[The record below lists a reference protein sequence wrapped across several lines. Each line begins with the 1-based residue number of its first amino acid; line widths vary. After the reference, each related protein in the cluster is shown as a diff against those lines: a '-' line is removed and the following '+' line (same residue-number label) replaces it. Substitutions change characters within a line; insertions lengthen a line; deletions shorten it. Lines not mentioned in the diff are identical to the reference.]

1 MAEIPDGPQGGQ
13 SQAVHRPVLVE
24 EVTEFLNV
32 RPDRVYIDATV
43 GGGGHAQAIL
53 ERLTSGRLLGIDHDP
68 LALGVAKQRFG
79 GFGDKVT
86 LMQGNFAD
94 IDGLHAASG
103 LAAADGVVADLGL
116 SSMQLADA
124 SRGFSFNLEG
134 PLDMRMDPASE
145 TSAADLVNYSSE
157 RELAD
162 LIFKFGE
169 ERHSRRIARAIM
181 RARPIRTSTELAQVV
196 TRAIPSRPGPH
207 QIHPAT
213 RTFMAL
219 RLAVNRELDNLEQF
233 LARVLSVM
241 SIGGR
246 VAVISFHS
254 LEDRMVK
261 QSFASWQREGLAKVL
276 TRKVVRPGE
285 DELSVNP
292 RSRSAKLR
300 VAEKTGR
307 AAALQS
313 ASRERAFR
321 SEIGE
326 RNHGYRSTT
335 TAESAAS
342 PAARAHRGPRPAA
355 RGLLR
360 KAYRQFEDC
369 ARG

>member
-1 MAEIPDGPQGGQ
+1 MAQSFDDRLLGQ
-13 SQAVHRPVLVE
+13 AQATHRPVLIE

-32 RPDRVYIDATV
+32 RPDGVYIDATL

-53 ERLTSGRLLGIDHDP
+53 ERLTNGRLLGIDGDP
-68 LALGVAKQRFG
+68 LALSVAEQRLAPLG
-79 GFGDKVT
+79 SKVM

-94 IDGLHAASG
+94 IDVLHGSSG
-103 LAAADGVVADLGL
+103 LPAADGVVADLGL
-116 SSMQLADA
+116 SSMQLADS
-124 SRGFSFNLEG
+124 SRGFSFSIEG

-145 TSAADLVNYSSE
+145 TSAADFVNYSSE

-181 RARPIRTSTELAQVV
+181 RARPLRTSTALAQVV

-233 LARVLSVM
+233 LAKVLTVM
-241 SIGGR
+241 SSGGR

-254 LEDRMVK
+254 LEDRLVK
-261 QSFASWQREGLAKVL
+261 QSFAGWRREGRATVL
-276 TRKVVRPGE
+276 TRKVVRPSEGE
-285 DELSVNP
+285 ARSNP

-300 VAEKTGR
+300 VAQKAETSR
-307 AAALQS
+307 DWPALQRAS
-313 ASRERAFR
+313 APGS
-321 SEIGE
+321 
-326 RNHGYRSTT
+326 
-335 TAESAAS
+335 
-342 PAARAHRGPRPAA
+342 
-355 RGLLR
+355 
-360 KAYRQFEDC
+360 
-369 ARG
+369 

>member
-1 MAEIPDGPQGGQ
+1 MAESLDDRQGGQ
-13 SQAVHRPVLVE
+13 PQVLHQPVLVE

-32 RPDRVYIDATV
+32 QPDGVYIDATL

-53 ERLTSGRLLGIDHDP
+53 ERLTSGRLLGVDRDP
-68 LALGVAKQRFG
+68 LALDLARRRLAPFG
-79 GFGDKVT
+79 NRVT

-103 LAAADGVVADLGL
+103 APKADGVLADLGL
-116 SSMQLADA
+116 SSMQLGDA

-181 RARPIRTSTELAQVV
+181 RARPIRISTELAQVV

-233 LARVLSVM
+233 LARVLAVM
-241 SIGGR
+241 SGGGR
-246 VAVISFHS
+246 VTVISFHS

-261 QSFASWQREGLAKVL
+261 QSFASWQREGRAKVL

-285 DELSVNP
+285 EEATRNP

-300 VAEKTGR
+300 AAEKLATSKSVS
-307 AAALQS
+307 QQDW
-313 ASRERAFR
+313 
-321 SEIGE
+321 
-326 RNHGYRSTT
+326 
-335 TAESAAS
+335 
-342 PAARAHRGPRPAA
+342 
-355 RGLLR
+355 R
-360 KAYRQFEDC
+360 K
-369 ARG
+369 

>member
-1 MAEIPDGPQGGQ
+1 MAQEDDDRWRGQPQATHQ
-13 SQAVHRPVLVE
+13 PVLVE
-24 EVTEFLNV
+24 EVTGFLNV
-32 RPDRVYIDATV
+32 RPDGVYIDATV

-53 ERLTSGRLLGIDHDP
+53 ERLASGRLLGIDRDP
-68 LALGVAKQRFG
+68 LALAAAQQRLAPFG
-79 GFGDKVT
+79 SKVT

-94 IDGLHAASG
+94 VGELHAASG
-103 LAAADGVVADLGL
+103 FPAADGVLADLGL

-134 PLDMRMDPASE
+134 PLDMRMDPASD

-181 RARPIRTSTELAQVV
+181 RARPFRTSTELAQVV

-219 RLAVNRELDNLEQF
+219 RLAVNQELDNLQEF
-233 LARVLSVM
+233 LAKVLSIM
-241 SIGGR
+241 PLEAR

-254 LEDRMVK
+254 LEDRLVK
-261 QSFASWQREGLAKVL
+261 QSFAAWQREGRAKVL

-285 DELSVNP
+285 CEAANNP

-300 VAEKTGR
+300 VAEKCGVKVDSRFRGNDCDVAYGR
-307 AAALQS
+307 AEAPPLRGAT
-313 ASRERAFR
+313 ERD
-321 SEIGE
+321 
-326 RNHGYRSTT
+326 Y
-335 TAESAAS
+335 
-342 PAARAHRGPRPAA
+342 
-355 RGLLR
+355 
-360 KAYRQFEDC
+360 
-369 ARG
+369 

>member
-1 MAEIPDGPQGGQ
+1 MAESLDDRQGGQ
-13 SQAVHRPVLVE
+13 PHAAHQPVLVE

-32 RPDRVYIDATV
+32 RPDGVYIDATL

-53 ERLTSGRLLGIDHDP
+53 ERLTTGRLLGIDRDP
-68 LALGVAKQRFG
+68 LALAVAKRRLSAFG
-79 GFGDKVT
+79 NKLT

-103 LAAADGVVADLGL
+103 LPAADGVLADLGL
-116 SSMQLADA
+116 SSMQLGDA

-181 RARPIRTSTELAQVV
+181 RARPIRISTELAQVV

-233 LARVLSVM
+233 LAKVLTVM
-241 SIGGR
+241 PGGGR

-261 QSFASWQREGLAKVL
+261 QSFAAWQREGRAKAL

-285 DELSVNP
+285 QEATRNP

-300 VAEKTGR
+300 AAEKVAGN
-307 AAALQS
+307 S
-313 ASRERAFR
+313 V
-321 SEIGE
+321 
-326 RNHGYRSTT
+326 
-335 TAESAAS
+335 
-342 PAARAHRGPRPAA
+342 
-355 RGLLR
+355 
-360 KAYRQFEDC
+360 
-369 ARG
+369 

>member
-1 MAEIPDGPQGGQ
+1 MAESLDDRQGGQ
-13 SQAVHRPVLVE
+13 PQVLHQPVLVE

-32 RPDRVYIDATV
+32 RPDGVYIDATL

-53 ERLTSGRLLGIDHDP
+53 ERLTSGRLLGIDSDP
-68 LALGVAKQRFG
+68 LALDLARRRLAPFG
-79 GFGDKVT
+79 SRVT

-103 LAAADGVVADLGL
+103 FPAADGVLADLGL
-116 SSMQLADA
+116 SSMQLGDA

-233 LARVLSVM
+233 LAKVLTVTSA
-241 SIGGR
+241 GGR

-254 LEDRMVK
+254 LEDRIVK
-261 QSFASWQREGLAKVL
+261 QSFASWRREGRAKVL

-285 DELSVNP
+285 DEATRNP

-300 VAEKTGR
+300 VAEKTAG
-307 AAALQS
+307 
-313 ASRERAFR
+313 
-321 SEIGE
+321 GMV
-326 RNHGYRSTT
+326 
-335 TAESAAS
+335 
-342 PAARAHRGPRPAA
+342 
-355 RGLLR
+355 
-360 KAYRQFEDC
+360 
-369 ARG
+369 

>member
-1 MAEIPDGPQGGQ
+1 MVESLDDRQGGQ
-13 SQAVHRPVLVE
+13 PETIHRPVLVE

-32 RPDRVYIDATV
+32 RPDGVYIDATV
-43 GGGGHAQAIL
+43 GGGGHARAIL
-53 ERLTSGRLLGIDHDP
+53 ERLTSGRLLGIDRDP
-68 LALGVAKQRFG
+68 LALTVARQRLSA
-79 GFGDKVT
+79 FGDKVK

-103 LAAADGVVADLGL
+103 LSAADGVVADLGL

-134 PLDMRMDPASE
+134 LLDMRVDPASE
-145 TSAADLVNYSSE
+145 TSAADLVNYASE

-181 RARPIRTSTELAQVV
+181 RARPLRTSTELAQVV

-219 RLAVNRELDNLEQF
+219 RVAVNAELDNLEQL

-246 VAVISFHS
+246 VAVIGFHS
-254 LEDRMVK
+254 LEDRVVK
-261 QSFASWQREGLAKVL
+261 RSFAAWQREGRAKVL

-292 RSRSAKLR
+292 RARSAKLR
-300 VAEKTGR
+300 VAEKTG
-307 AAALQS
+307 S
-313 ASRERAFR
+313 
-321 SEIGE
+321 
-326 RNHGYRSTT
+326 
-335 TAESAAS
+335 
-342 PAARAHRGPRPAA
+342 
-355 RGLLR
+355 GLECGGLTPPS
-360 KAYRQFEDC
+360 
-369 ARG
+369 